1 MHRSVYYYWK
11 KAISVDSIK
20 ALNKKIKKNFI
31 SVGRDYPAVRS
42 SKTSRVKRI
51 VYGVVKDMIK
61 PCIERGLSANENI
74 WGFNLYPLVDDKV
87 LNYNMYRPQ
96 TEYSWHVDV
105 NRNANHDM
113 KLTMLINLS
122 EGRYTGGKFELFEG
136 SCIEVEEFS
145 GPGDVVIFPSYINH
159 RVTPLRSGTRNTLTV
174 WFNGPRWR

>member
-122 EGRYTGGKFELFEG
+122 EGRYTGGKFALFEG

-159 RVTPLRSGTRNTLTV
+159 RVTPIRSGTRNTLTV